1 MPLGLYRVGL
11 QNKSW
16 VFWLQNILGVVF
28 SRLVVY
34 GLKINDSPFYFTFGG
49 MFHRARLDETL
60 VVRWVGFR
68 LVCIVDI

>member
-16 VFWLQNILGVVF
+16 TFWLQNILGVVF

-34 GLKINDSPFYFTFGG
+34 GLKINDRPFYFTFRG